1 MEKKELLNKAP
12 DPYIPA
18 KLPLN
23 LKEIIIQDPELL
35 QLLIKATQEIGE
47 YRGFLVNLI
56 NPSLLISPLIS
67 QEAVLSS
74 KLEGTHAT
82 LEDLLKFDANIS
94 SEVDKDEIKEV
105 SNYRNALFYALE
117 SISPIGSNEKKLPLS
132 SRTIKQMH
140 KILLNNVRGEKKR
153 PGNFKVFQ
161 NYIVSSSGVIFT
173 PLPPDLVEEYISN
186 LEKYIHYEDFNI
198 LLQAAV
204 IHCQFEMIHPFEDG
218 NGRIGRLLIPL
229 FLYYKNLLPLPT
241 FYMSSYFNQNRTM
254 YIDSLNLVSQKND
267 WASWFKYF
275 LNGIIY
281 SSNESTYKAVK
292 INELYE
298 EMKNSLVDILNSS
311 HSIQLLDYMFKHPI
325 FKAKQLINDKD
336 LKIPQKTAY
345 TLLSKL
351 VNNDILVHDKQS
363 RNRTFIF
370 IKLINLI

>member
-370 IKLINLI
+370 IKLINLL